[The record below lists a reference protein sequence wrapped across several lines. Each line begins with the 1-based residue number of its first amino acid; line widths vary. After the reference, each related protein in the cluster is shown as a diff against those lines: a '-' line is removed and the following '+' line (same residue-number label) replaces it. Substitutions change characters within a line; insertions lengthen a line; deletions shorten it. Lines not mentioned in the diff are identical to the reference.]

1 MNKIQLIINR
11 EFLTRVRKR
20 SFIAMTLLG
29 PLLLA
34 AIIIVPMW
42 LQKLDSQQIKKVGIV
57 DESLLLG
64 ETLRDKGNVRF
75 IYLGDQTLEQ
85 AEAAFPNSDL
95 YAILFIPKN
104 ILNSRKTVLYSDH
117 PADFGLEVLVAKQ
130 LEKDIETLK
139 LVKSKVPADLLKS
152 VDSKV
157 NVVSAKWTEDISL
170 AEASIETKQQVGII
184 ATFIIYIFIFIYS
197 SQVMR
202 GIVEEKTNR
211 IVEIIVSSVR
221 PFQLM
226 MGKIIGIGAVGLV
239 QFIVWM
245 LLSVTVIH
253 VAQITLFPE
262 KEMPTIANPTASLES
277 SSAIVNARAVDAET
291 VDYALDLFDSVR
303 NINWGVMFGSFLFYF
318 IFGFLLYSSIFAALG
333 ALVDNQTETSQFM
346 VPVTIPLVIS
356 LLMMQVVVHNPS
368 GPVAFWLS
376 IIPFTS
382 PIVMMTRIP
391 FGVPY
396 WEVALSAFLLIGTFY
411 LAVLTSGKVYR
422 TAILMYGKKLG
433 AKEIFR
439 WVLYKK

>member
-1 MNKIQLIINR
+1 
-11 EFLTRVRKR
+11 
-20 SFIAMTLLG
+20 MTLLG

-42 LQKLDSQQIKKVGIV
+42 LQKLDSQQVKKVGIV

-64 ETLRDKGNVRF
+64 ETLRDKGNVKF
-75 IYLGDQTLEQ
+75 VFLGNQTLDQ
-85 AEAAFPNSDL
+85 AEAEFPNSGL

-104 ILNSRKTVLYSDH
+104 ILNSRKTILYSDH

-130 LEKDIETLK
+130 MEKDIETLK
-139 LVKSKVPADLLKS
+139 LVKSKVPAALLKA
-152 VDSKV
+152 VDSKI
-157 NVVSAKWTEDISL
+157 NVISAKWTEDLSS

-226 MGKIIGIGAVGLV
+226 MGKIVGIGAVGLV
-239 QFIVWM
+239 QFVAWII
-245 LLSVTVIH
+245 LSVTVIH

-262 KEMPTIANPTASLES
+262 KEMPTITNPTASLEQS
-277 SSAIVNARAVDAET
+277 KTITNARAVDSET
-291 VDYALDLFDSVR
+291 VDYALNLFDSVR
-303 NINWGVMFGSFLFYF
+303 NINWGVMFGSFLVYF
-318 IFGFLLYSSIFAALG
+318 VFGFLLYSSIFSALG

-376 IIPFTS
+376 VIPFTS

-396 WEVALSAFLLIGTFY
+396 WEVALSVLLLIGTFY
-411 LAVLTSGKVYR
+411 LTVIASGKIYR
-422 TAILMYGKKLG
+422 MAILLYGKKLG
-433 AKEIFR
+433 MREIFR
-439 WVLYKK
+439 WFWYKN